1 MQARNTNDA
10 YCGTLS
16 SYCYVLM
23 CISLLQRR
31 SPPVL
36 PVLQAMQ
43 PTFRRYVCWS
53 LSCTL

>member
-10 YCGTLS
+10 YRGTLS

-43 PTFRRYVCWS
+43 PTFRRYVCRSWG
-53 LSCTL
+53 